1 MAHAAQATR
10 LEQCITAKHNQGV
23 PASSSIA
30 NFTPPL
36 QEGNTIFCIGGGQ
49 KLPLPLVVVRLLSF
63 PRPGAPLIRELYAA
77 ECIRCRIEGVL
88 LSILRRQEKY
98 VACLR
103 YFAFRRKTAG
113 FRCNVEVSRAGRTL
127 FGLVKNEPE
136 RAGAVGKDTG
146 VETCGNQG
154 RRGSRRGRCAR
165 RGGGDR
171 DRSYATCDKLRDVRQ
186 QAEAQRR
193 PMSSSRAPRRSACRL
208 SSTSSRTCPYR
219 LGCSIGPSSR
229 TRRRSSR
236 RTCSPTS
243 WASSSSGRAGPL

>member
-1 MAHAAQATR
+1 MPNCFDEGTGTVLYDTACTCPMPSRARQNDSTLLTIDRDFISTLPCLRDNPPPSFMAHAAQATR

-146 VETCGNQG
+146 VETQ
-154 RRGSRRGRCAR
+154 AR
-165 RGGGDR
+165 Q
-171 DRSYATCDKLRDVRQ
+171 SARQ
-186 QAEAQRR
+186 MRPARWRR
-193 PMSSSRAPRRSACRL
+193 PRP
-208 SSTSSRTCPYR
+208 
-219 LGCSIGPSSR
+219 
-229 TRRRSSR
+229 
-236 RTCSPTS
+236 
-243 WASSSSGRAGPL
+243 